1 MVSNILFRKLN
12 IMAHLIKPITSDHE
26 LIELPKIIG
35 VHLDDIYESNEITK
49 PISKKGSY
57 LILLRPPNLDVGHWQ
72 AVHNGEFFDS
82 MGEAAPTKYGIG
94 RYNPKQYQGTYG
106 DYCGPLCLLW
116 LYSKQHRKPGV
127 FKNMKDL
134 NLTIL

>member
-1 MVSNILFRKLN
+1 MVFNIVLTKLN
-12 IMAHLIKPITSDHE
+12 IMSNLIKPITSDHD
-26 LIELPKIIG
+26 LIELAKQIG
-35 VHLDDIYESNEITK
+35 VHLDGIYESSEITK
-49 PISKKGSY
+49 PLPKKGTY
-57 LILLRPPNLDVGHWQ
+57 LILLRPPRLDVGHWT
-72 AVHNGEFFDS
+72 AVHDGEYFDS

-94 RYNPKQYQGTYG
+94 KYNSKQYQGTYG
-106 DYCGPLCLLW
+106 DFCGPFCLLW

>member
-1 MVSNILFRKLN
+1 MSD
-12 IMAHLIKPITSDHE
+12 LIKPITSDHD
-26 LIELPKIIG
+26 LIELAKQIG

-49 PISKKGSY
+49 PISKKGTY
-57 LILLRPPNLDVGHWQ
+57 LVLLRPPNLDVGHWT
-72 AVHNGEFFDS
+72 AIHDGEYFDS

-106 DYCGPLCLLW
+106 DYCGPFCLLW
-116 LYSKQHRKPGV
+116 LYSKQHKKPQV
-127 FKNMKDL
+127 FSKMIDL

>member
-1 MVSNILFRKLN
+1 MSS
-12 IMAHLIKPITSDHE
+12 LIKPITSDHD
-26 LIELPKIIG
+26 LIELAKKIG

-57 LILLRPPNLDVGHWQ
+57 LVLLRPPNLDVGHWQ

-94 RYNPKQYQGTYG
+94 KYNPKQYQGTYG
-106 DYCGPLCLLW
+106 DYCGPFCLLW
-116 LYSKQHRKPGV
+116 LYSKQYNKPQV
-127 FKNMKDL
+127 FSKMKDL

>member
-1 MVSNILFRKLN
+1 MVSK
-12 IMAHLIKPITSDHE
+12 T
-26 LIELPKIIG
+26 IG

-57 LILLRPPNLDVGHWQ
+57 LVLLRPPNLDVGHWQ

-94 RYNPKQYQGTYG
+94 KYNPKQYQGTYG
-106 DYCGPLCLLW
+106 DYCGPFCLLW
-116 LYSKQHRKPGV
+116 LYSKQYNKPQV
-127 FKNMKDL
+127 FSKMKDL
-134 NLTIL
+134 NLTII